1 MTVPPVLSG
10 LVETIQ
16 IGRRTGE
23 WQLKLDERVTAD
35 APLLEIVEPFL
46 AAFPY
51 ARFSKIEYYPGED
64 ADEQEWS
71 AADGTPAL
79 ELFDASGYGFD
90 AELDLA
96 LFWEDGSE
104 PRETVIPGGAQLFFT
119 REVPSVTLTIWP
131 NLFTDTVRLPTR
143 EPSDLATPQYTS
155 ELVAW
160 PTAAA
165 RNRERLEASL
175 RDWEHRSGGE
185 IELWGTDRVEQVTRY
200 GIPASAE
207 PR

>member
-23 WQLKLDERVTAD
+23 WQLKLDERVTAQ

-79 ELFDASGYGFD
+79 ELFGASGYGFD
-90 AELDLA
+90 AKLDLS
-96 LFWEDGSE
+96 LFWGAGDELGE
-104 PRETVIPGGAQLFFT
+104 AVIPDGAELFFT
-119 REVPSVTLTIWP
+119 REVPSVTFTIWP

-155 ELVAW
+155 ALVVW
-160 PTAAA
+160 STAAA

-175 RDWEHRSGGE
+175 RAWERRSGGE

-200 GIPASAE
+200 GIPASAQ